1 MLVLGTSREPGL
13 AFWLEVGQARGS
25 DSHLAFEDTHTEA
38 LSEEVSDLFYHSTAW
53 HMGWGWVF
61 DHTVKLL
68 ERGRTVAQLG
78 PVFGE
83 GFRSHLV
90 DR

>member
-1 MLVLGTSREPGL
+1 MGTSREPGL
-13 AFWLEVGQARGS
+13 AFRLEVGQARGS
-25 DSHLAFEDTHTEA
+25 NSHLAFEDTHTEA
-38 LSEEVSDLFYHSTAW
+38 LSEKVSDLFDHSTAW
-53 HMGWGWVF
+53 HMGWGWVSY
-61 DHTVKLL
+61 HTIKLL

-83 GFRSHLV
+83 GLRSHLV